1 MNYKDFTIITF
12 TSNNIQ
18 KCNKRYNGFNCS
30 IYSKYDK
37 KCNTPLDCFDIAVGY
52 DTEGKDYNKIILS
65 VYSYIDSNYDELIE
79 LENSYFCNDTFS

>member
-37 KCNTPLDCFDIAVGY
+37 NCNILLDCFDIAV
-52 DTEGKDYNKIILS
+52 L
-65 VYSYIDSNYDELIE
+65 
-79 LENSYFCNDTFS
+79 

>member
-1 MNYKDFTIITF
+1 MEYKDFTIITF

-52 DTEGKDYNKIILS
+52 DIEGKDYNEIILS
-65 VYSYIDSNYDELIE
+65 VHSYIDSNYKELME
-79 LENSYFCNDTFS
+79 LENSYFCNDTLS